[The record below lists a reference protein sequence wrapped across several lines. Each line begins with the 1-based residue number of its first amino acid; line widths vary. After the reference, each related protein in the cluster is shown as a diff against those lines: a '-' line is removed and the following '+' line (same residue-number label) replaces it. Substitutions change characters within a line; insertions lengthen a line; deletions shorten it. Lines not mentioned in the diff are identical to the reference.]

1 VVTNRIAVAVVLALC
16 AAGCAILRPPE
27 KLPGRPPPPVSEAPG
42 PLRLDGAF
50 SKSLANVE
58 VVQANV
64 AVRTAT
70 VGRFEALKS
79 FVPMGNLPQ
88 LFAAFHQF
96 GGSGDKI
103 IFPDVTDG
111 APLTARPGLYSASL
125 NRANL
130 FFPLDPAGQIAAL
143 PLAEEGIRAK
153 ELMEQLVRRSQAV
166 LAAQRFFEA
175 KQVPYGIRT
184 ADLGVRFAKE
194 TLTVTEQRFAEK
206 QAFDLE
212 LTQARVAVGRAEV
225 LAADLRKEYDVRRR
239 RLGIVLH
246 TSRLLVSQEEG
257 PLPIEAGSG
266 FEFDLGNPDGVN
278 LALIP
283 DFPASRDDAIARA
296 KQQRFEVR
304 IMEVGLRAAELQDKK
319 DLLSLLGVG
328 KLPVGL
334 GFKNA
339 APANGGIAL
348 GAIFGTAYDIPLID
362 IGLWADL
369 RKSRLDVVRSQ
380 LDLEKALV
388 DVTADAGDAWDRWE
402 FAEKEW
408 RQREDEYRVRPVA
421 HARQRNL
428 LAEKQAIPVDV
439 LGAEVLALQA
449 DANRW
454 TAWYNLQLA
463 RLDVLR
469 STELLFDYIEK
480 SKGGAWAGASPVAPP
495 LSGRLPSPP
504 PEVKPGEESCSGW
517 RSRCPPSE
525 GPGRPP
531 SRRNRRPGARP
542 SSASAR

>member
-1 VVTNRIAVAVVLALC
+1 VVTYRAAVAVILGLC
-16 AAGCAILRPPE
+16 AAGCAILHPPE
-27 KLPGRPPPPVSEAPG
+27 KLPGRPPPPVSEAAG
-42 PLRLDGAF
+42 PLRLDTAF
-50 SKSLANVE
+50 SRSLANVE

-79 FVPMGNLPQ
+79 FVPLGNMPQ

-212 LTQARVAVGRAEV
+212 LTQARVDVGRAEV

-239 RLGIVLH
+239 RLGVVLH

-257 PLPIEAGSG
+257 PLPVEAGSG

-283 DFPASRDDAIARA
+283 DFPATRDEAIARA

-328 KLPVGL
+328 KLPVGM

-408 RQREDEYRVRPVA
+408 RQREDEYRVRREA
-421 HARQRNL
+421 YDRQRNL
-428 LAEKQAIPVDV
+428 LAEKQAIPVNV

-480 SKGGAWAGASPVAPP
+480 SKGGAWVGASPVAPP

-504 PEVKPGEESCSGW
+504 PEAKP
-517 RSRCPPSE
+517 
-525 GPGRPP
+525 
-531 SRRNRRPGARP
+531 
-542 SSASAR
+542 